1 MDRSVLITL
10 VKTTYQL
17 DDNGVRQR
25 TETTKNVFANVQSVS
40 ANEFFEG
47 GRSGL
52 QPEYR
57 FTMFRFDYSGE
68 PIVIYNG
75 IRYAVYRTYIGR
87 NDMIELYVER
97 KGGTNAS
104 KIAPEPTPTSTPT
117 PEPTP
122 DPEEPEDD
130 GE

>member
-1 MDRSVLITL
+1 MDMSTPITL
-10 VKTTYQL
+10 IVTTYAL

-25 TETTKNVFANVQSVS
+25 NETTTDVFANIQSVS

-47 GRSGL
+47 GRAGL

-57 FTMFRFDYSGE
+57 FIMFRFDYSGE
-68 PIVIYNG
+68 PIVEYNG

-87 NDMIELYVER
+87 NDTIELYVER

-104 KIAPEPTPTSTPT
+104 KIAPEPTPTPT
-117 PEPTP
+117 PEPE
-122 DPEEPEDD
+122 PEPEDPEDD
-130 GE
+130 G

>member
-1 MDRSVLITL
+1 MDMSVPITL
-10 VKTTYQL
+10 VSISYQL

-25 TETTKNVFANVQSVS
+25 TETTKNVFANIQSVS

-57 FTMFRFDYSGE
+57 FTMFRFEYSDE

-75 IRYAVYRTYIGR
+75 IRYAVYRTYRGR
-87 NDMIELYVER
+87 NDTIELYVER
-97 KGGTNAS
+97 KGGTNGTRVYT
-104 KIAPEPTPTSTPT
+104 EPVQ
-117 PEPTP
+117 EAV
-122 DPEEPEDD
+122 DD

>member
-1 MDRSVLITL
+1 MDMSAPITL
-10 VKTTYQL
+10 VAISYAL

-25 TETTKNVFANVQSVS
+25 TETTKNVFANIQSVS

-57 FTMFRFDYSGE
+57 FTMFRFEYSGE
-68 PIVIYNG
+68 PVVIYNG

-87 NDMIELYVER
+87 NDTIELYVER
-97 KGGTNAS
+97 KGGTNGTRVY
-104 KIAPEPTPTSTPT
+104 PEPVQ
-117 PEPTP
+117 EAV
-122 DPEEPEDD
+122 DD